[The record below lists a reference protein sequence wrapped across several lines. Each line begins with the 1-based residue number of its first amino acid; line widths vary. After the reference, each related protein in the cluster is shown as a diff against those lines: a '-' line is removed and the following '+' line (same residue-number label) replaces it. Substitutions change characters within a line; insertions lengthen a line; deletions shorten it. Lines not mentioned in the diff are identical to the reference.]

1 MFLTNNNIGDKGLEA
16 LAEPLAHNRALRCLS
31 FSGNTAITK
40 IGVRAIS
47 RSIQSRK
54 CRLED
59 LRLDRINICEDG
71 GKILGDALS
80 VNTSL
85 VSLSLRCEDN
95 DMSIGDN
102 GLKALAVGLSRN
114 SHLKNST
121 YLKTQP
127 LLLWDYARSSSTS
140 DLRHVH

>member
-1 MFLTNNNIGDKGLEA
+1 LFILLRKYSDHQNWSEGNI
-16 LAEPLAHNRALRCLS
+16 
-31 FSGNTAITK
+31 
-40 IGVRAIS
+40 
-47 RSIQSRK
+47 SIHTIPQ

-127 LLLWDYARSSSTS
+127 LLLWDYALSSSTS